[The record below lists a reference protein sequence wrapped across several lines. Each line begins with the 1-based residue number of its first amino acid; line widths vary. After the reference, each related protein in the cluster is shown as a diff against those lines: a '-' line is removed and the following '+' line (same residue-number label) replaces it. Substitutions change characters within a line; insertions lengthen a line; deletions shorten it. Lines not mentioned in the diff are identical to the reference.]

1 MAGSLLRVPQADSK
15 VTVGLNHILGAL
27 GRNLLLSAFRML
39 AEFSSLWVEHRGL
52 VSLLAITQRLSEQFR
67 AVGIS
72 SHMAPPL
79 QTTKAHQIPFVL

>member
-15 VTVGLNHILGAL
+15 VTVGLSHILGAL
-27 GRNLLLSAFRML
+27 GRNLLLSALRML
-39 AEFSSLWVEHRGL
+39 AEFSSLWAEHRGL
-52 VSLLAITQRLSEQFR
+52 VSLLAITEQFR